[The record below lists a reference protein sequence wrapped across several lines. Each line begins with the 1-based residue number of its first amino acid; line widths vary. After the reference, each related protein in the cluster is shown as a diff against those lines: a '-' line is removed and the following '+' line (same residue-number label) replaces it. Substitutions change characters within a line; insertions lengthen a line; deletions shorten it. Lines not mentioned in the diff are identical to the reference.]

1 MSKAAVTY
9 SNKAQS
15 FWSGRRAT
23 VPQGVRPTGARARAK
38 TEFKWLPIG
47 IALAITLMICVTV
60 NFRAYSELRREINQ
74 NQELNAQIDTVTSE
88 NLSMQEE
95 IHYLKNDPNTI
106 EREARKFGFMPRKEK
121 QVPVPDG
128 K

>member
-1 MSKAAVTY
+1 M
-9 SNKAQS
+9 
-15 FWSGRRAT
+15 
-23 VPQGVRPTGARARAK
+23 PQGVRPTGARAGTK
-38 TEFKWLPIG
+38 TEFKWLPVG
-47 IALAITLMICVTV
+47 IALAITLMVCVTV